1 MLLTLSC
8 FFFVTGTA
16 TRVQCP
22 HCGHL
27 YESHV
32 QQLRHLAACH
42 RDYLDT
48 TEVGRLGKVILY
60 QSTARLF
67 HCARCFYTFK
77 DFSKL
82 FVHLITKHCIEEEE
96 ERGRQGRTDEMGQ
109 ANVRK
114 DKGGLKATI
123 EDQVKDE
130 EGQESEVKAGMKM
143 EEKEETLE
151 VTGVGKGGQL
161 LDHNC
166 APLRP
171 RPIEDGY
178 LCPAC
183 DYKHQLETDVIEH
196 LKCCHDVHPD
206 VPAHTDK
213 KENEVE
219 EEEEEK
225 EEKGV
230 EGSAHQSND
239 QPTLKAKD
247 SVSKYISYTSCRYSC
262 RLCGYCAKT
271 KGKVLWSRGNWSQDG
286 AVEEQR
292 NTVICCCFIQF

>member
-1 MLLTLSC
+1 M
-8 FFFVTGTA
+8 
-16 TRVQCP
+16 QCP

-42 RDYLDT
+42 RDYLDA

-82 FVHLITKHCIEEEE
+82 FVHLITKHCMEEEE
-96 ERGRQGRTDEMGQ
+96 ERGRQGRADELGE
-109 ANVRK
+109 ANIRK
-114 DKGGLKATI
+114 DEGGIKGA
-123 EDQVKDE
+123 VKEKEQE
-130 EGQESEVKAGMKM
+130 EREVKAEMEM
-143 EEKEETLE
+143 EEKEETPE
-151 VTGVGKGGQL
+151 WPGVGERVQL
-161 LDHNC
+161 LDQNC

-171 RPIEDGY
+171 RPVDDGY
-178 LCPAC
+178 CCPAC
-183 DYKHQLETDVIEH
+183 GYKHQLEKDVVEH
-196 LKCCHDVHPD
+196 LERCHGVHQED
-206 VPAHTDK
+206 PAHTGK
-213 KENEVE
+213 KEE

-225 EEKGV
+225 GEKGM

-239 QPTLKAKD
+239 QPALKAKD
-247 SVSKYISYTSCRYSC
+247 SVSKYISYTSCRYTC

-271 KGKVLWSRGNWSQDG
+271 KGKVLTGGDKWSQD
-286 AVEEQR
+286 VTIDR
-292 NTVICCCFIQF
+292 